1 MLKSLFSSTGVI
13 GFSACL
19 FIAYHSPVWA
29 KGEVTQI
36 HTHQE
41 TTTSTNYTVNGTN
54 YTWQGD
60 NLVID
65 ALVYNGTTYDYTV
78 MADQVVIR
86 RAGNSVT
93 TGDRCALFAAYN
105 GSSTTMKPD
114 YPRLNGTDNCDM
126 AAVMGGNVIN
136 RGVLDLFNN
145 GGGGRTF
152 SAKNIER
159 VDFIFSGGVTTP
171 IDAAELTQTGV
182 VATEKSGN
190 NDVLVA
196 AILSL
201 DANGNPASY
210 SLPVRIYRNWEGAAN
225 KYAYGMTG
233 VPASLVFVSN
243 ELNPPQGYPEKHQTS
258 YEDLGMVFV
267 DMQGLGLSAGQTWY
281 GFSYFSPDI
290 ANNSPNALGQVSWN
304 AGIDPVDYTT
314 FPQNTDHS
322 YDYGDAD
329 VYGGVGGYFVKSTL
343 NNIAGF
349 AYQDTNQ
356 NSQYDNGETGIPQIN
371 VKLYKDNDGNGE
383 INGSDAELASVDTD
397 SLGAYAFSGLSN
409 GNYIIVLDDN
419 DTDIPVTQQLNTS
432 PTLSLSVNN
441 QNINDANFPFIS
453 QAEDGKLAL
462 TKTVSPNRGVLSGET
477 VVYTINVNNT
487 SSDTDAT
494 GVVVTDKLSN
504 AVTYVSD
511 TGNGDYDPA
520 TGLWQVGTVNAS
532 QEKILTITVTVN

>member
-29 KGEVTQI
+29 KGEVTQL
-36 HTHQE
+36 HTHYE
-41 TTTSTNYTVNGTN
+41 NTTTTNYNVNGTDYVWFGN
-54 YTWQGD
+54 
-60 NLVID
+60 NLVVD

-78 MADQVVIR
+78 MADRVVIR
-86 RAGNSVT
+86 RAGNDIT
-93 TGDRCALFAAYN
+93 TGDRCALFAAYDT
-105 GSSTTMKPD
+105 SPTTIKPD

-145 GGGGRTF
+145 GGGGRTE
-152 SAKNIER
+152 SANNVER

-171 IDAAELTQTGV
+171 IDEAELTQTGV

-201 DANGNPASY
+201 DANGDPASY

-233 VPASLVFVSN
+233 VSDSLVFVSN
-243 ELNPPQGYPEKHQTS
+243 ELNPPQGYPVQHATS
-258 YEDLGMVFV
+258 YEALGMVFV

-290 ANNSPNALGQVSWN
+290 ADNTPNALGQVSWN
-304 AGIDPVDYTT
+304 AGVNPVDYTS

-329 VYGGVGGYFVKSTL
+329 VYGGVGGYFVKNTL
-343 NNIAGF
+343 RNIAGF
-349 AYQDTNQ
+349 AYQDANK
-356 NSQYDNGETGIPQIN
+356 NSQREAEESGMPKIN
-371 VKLYKDNDGNGE
+371 VKLYNDNDGNGE

-409 GNYIIVLDDN
+409 GNYIVVLDQN
-419 DTDIPVTQQLNTS
+419 DSDIPADHELNANATIA
-432 PTLSLSVNN
+432 LSVND
-441 QNINDANFPFIS
+441 QNIDDANFPFIPQS
-453 QAEDGKLAL
+453 YDGKLQL
-462 TKTVSPNRGVLSGET
+462 TKTVSPSHSVLSGDT
-477 VVYTINVNNT
+477 ATYTIKVINH
-487 SSDTDAT
+487 SSEIDAT
-494 GVVVTDKLSN
+494 GVVVTDKLTD

-511 TGNGDYDPA
+511 TGNGSYDST
-520 TGLWQVGTVNAS
+520 TGLWQVGTINKN
-532 QEKILTITVTVN
+532 QEKTLTITVTVN